1 MARAACAWA
10 IPGCQRGRGAGVGG
24 AKGGSS
30 ATDRHGGVQHPE
42 RASTWRG
49 CFSTCTTVASQHAP
63 ASHGSG
69 AAPLSQCSVAAFRP
83 RPGLRVRSRRS
94 DAAMR
99 RVSIWG
105 GMRMAA
111 RLASKGCAVSSGHR
125 QAPPVRC
132 GTVCAR
138 RPRTYAESRMRRCG
152 ICPQHPGSLQC
163 SLHEVLGSGSP
174 SFLLARTKAPRTQDC
189 LRTVHATKHS
199 GPTHSS
205 CLSAECGVQFVVRG
219 RRQRH

>member
-105 GMRMAA
+105 GMRLFPG
-111 RLASKGCAVSSGHR
+111 R
-125 QAPPVRC
+125 
-132 GTVCAR
+132 R
-138 RPRTYAESRMRRCG
+138 RPLLGLLRRPG
-152 ICPQHPGSLQC
+152 IGGMSGREW
-163 SLHEVLGSGSP
+163 HERQRACVAQ
-174 SFLLARTKAPRTQDC
+174 ARSAPRSVPKPGACFQAVAMQ
-189 LRTVHATKHS
+189 LELAPR
-199 GPTHSS
+199 PT
-205 CLSAECGVQFVVRG
+205 CKN
-219 RRQRH
+219 

>member
-1 MARAACAWA
+1 
-10 IPGCQRGRGAGVGG
+10 
-24 AKGGSS
+24 
-30 ATDRHGGVQHPE
+30 
-42 RASTWRG
+42 
-49 CFSTCTTVASQHAP
+49 
-63 ASHGSG
+63 
-69 AAPLSQCSVAAFRP
+69 
-83 RPGLRVRSRRS
+83 
-94 DAAMR
+94 MR

-219 RRQRH
+219 RRQRHWTWTSNAHLRLPPQRCVIGLSRPQGAQRQGQRPLTSARYTCVYNVVVFNCALPCDICQRARIFKNNEQL